1 MKCSICKKH
10 LVTKHVNADVM
21 HAKCL
26 HKKMSAVR
34 ARVTK
39 HMNKK

>member
-1 MKCSICKKH
+1 MRCSICKKP
-10 LVTKHVNADVM
+10 LVSKHVNADVM

-39 HMNKK
+39 FRNKE